1 MKNPEEIDPD
11 WGRYAETILMFS
23 EQPGMKIDL
32 RETLSSQARSY
43 FESIG
48 FPQTFAILT
57 AHDPLGHDLTPDE
70 NRQRQMKLEAE
81 LTAAKIHFV
90 RVDACSTDR
99 EHCECSLAIDV
110 DQAQALGIAKAY
122 EQMAIFW
129 YDGEAVWLLGAM
141 VKSDPI
147 RLPRTA

>member
-11 WGRYAETILMFS
+11 WARYAETVLIF
-23 EQPGMKIDL
+23 EGGFEVDL
-32 RETLSSQARSY
+32 REPLTNDARAQ
-43 FESIG
+43 FRNRG

-57 AHDPLGHDLTPDE
+57 AHDPYGHDLTAEE
-70 NRQRQMKLEAE
+70 NRERQAKLELE
-81 LTAAKIHFV
+81 LKSEGVHYT

-110 DQAQALGIAKAY
+110 NQDQAVASAKDY

-129 YDGEAVWLLGAM
+129 YDGADMWLVGGI
-141 VKSDPI
+141 VKTDPI
-147 RLPRTA
+147 RLPRAS